1 MFPPKPPK
9 GADPRMYF
17 FLFLLTLGTTLGYQG
32 WTLLYTNFAVE
43 SAHLSAAD
51 NGLVQSLREVPGLLG
66 FLIIPLLLVM
76 KEHRVAG
83 FHFFEAVNQSLLL
96 QYFDVRTTPV
106 VMGKLRGL
114 AAGGSLAASVFV
126 FFCSDFLPYTMMFLI
141 VGALCM
147 FTGVWGLFLDPTN
160 KELPIQSKKM
170 VFRRKYWLFYLL
182 TLFLGARRQIF
193 IVFALFLLVEHFR
206 FSVNTVSV
214 LFMINY
220 AINWFL
226 NPLIGRTINRIG
238 ERKLL
243 SIEYS
248 TAILVFTGYAT
259 TGSAWVA
266 GVLYVIDYIVFNF
279 SIALRTFFQKIAE
292 PQDIAPTMAVAQTI
306 NHIAAIFV
314 PALGGW
320 LWVEFGYQIPFFIG
334 AALSGCSLLLV
345 QIIDREIRLHAPAKA

>member
-1 MFPPKPPK
+1 M
-9 GADPRMYF
+9 
-17 FLFLLTLGTTLGYQG
+17 LL
-32 WTLLYTNFAVE
+32 E
-43 SAHLSAAD
+43 D
-51 NGLVQSLREVPGLLG
+51 G
-66 FLIIPLLLVM
+66 F
-76 KEHRVAG
+76 
-83 FHFFEAVNQSLLL
+83 
-96 QYFDVRTTPV
+96 
-106 VMGKLRGL
+106 
-114 AAGGSLAASVFV
+114 SLAASVFV
-126 FFCSDFLPYTMMFLI
+126 FFCAGMLPYTAMFLI

-147 FTGVWGLFLDPTN
+147 ATGVWGLFLDPTN
-160 KELPIQSKKM
+160 KDLPVQSKKM

-182 TLFLGARRQIF
+182 TLLLGARRQIF

-206 FSVNTVSV
+206 FSVHTVSI

-226 NPLIGRTINRIG
+226 NPLIGRAINRIG
-238 ERKLL
+238 ERRLL

-259 TGSAWVA
+259 TGSAWIA
-266 GVLYVIDYIVFNF
+266 GILYIIDYIVFNF